1 MSWPTERLSW
11 PTERW
16 HQLQDRWPGSIST
29 RATGVPGLG
38 RLSGDGHPAR
48 RPVQELGRL
57 PWFAAFFLRAFF
69 FRDFFAMLTSS

>member
-1 MSWPTERLSW
+1 M
-11 PTERW
+11 
-16 HQLQDRWPGSIST
+16 ST

-38 RLSGDGHPAR
+38 RLSGDGQWAR